1 MKVFNLMAVA
11 TALTIFCF
19 GSTATAA
26 HIIAGSLSETI
37 VESRT
42 GGLNFADYAE
52 HGGGFPD
59 SWTNSTA
66 KSSAQ
71 GVTAGIGS
79 RFNSTAGF
87 GGWFEVSPTLP
98 TAGGTYEVYVT
109 VTSASGA
116 ITATTD
122 VAATGGTGLPAS
134 TTAFSTAESANT
146 WGLVGTLTLEAG
158 VDTPIVRFTE
168 NQHSNRLYADAVLFA
183 EMQVIPEPST
193 IALAGLALVGVACAA
208 RRRVR

>member
-1 MKVFNLMAVA
+1 MRVHSLMAAAAVA
-11 TALTIFCF
+11 ISCLTSVANA
-19 GSTATAA
+19 G

-59 SWTNSTA
+59 SWSNSTA
-66 KSSAQ
+66 KSTAP

-122 VAATGGTGLPAS
+122 VATTGGTGLPTS

-146 WGLVGTLTLEAG
+146 WGLVGTLTLDPG
-158 VDTPIVRFTE
+158 TDTPIVRFTE

-193 IALAGLALVGVACAA
+193 IALTCLALVGVACAA